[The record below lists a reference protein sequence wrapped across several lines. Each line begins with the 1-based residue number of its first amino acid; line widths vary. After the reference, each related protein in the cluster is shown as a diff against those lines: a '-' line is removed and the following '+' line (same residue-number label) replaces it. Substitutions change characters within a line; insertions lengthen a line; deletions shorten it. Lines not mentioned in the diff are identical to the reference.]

1 MLSDAEVHIVPEG
14 AHSPL
19 GPSASE
25 RWLNCPGSVLA
36 SAGIPDTPSTYA
48 LEGTAA
54 HTVSE
59 WVRIFGVPAETYLGN
74 IIRVTRGETYWD
86 VPCNRA
92 MVDSVQNFV
101 AETALELPGEALT
114 EARISYGPWVPKGF
128 GTLDHARM
136 RRLLASIKDF
146 KHGKGIKVLPTGNPQ
161 LMLYAL
167 GVYNE
172 WDWLFHFDEFQLSI
186 SQPRLLHYETWP
198 IRVKT
203 LLEWAGDV
211 VRPTAA
217 RALLPGAP
225 FKAGS
230 WCQFCRIKNT
240 CQTRATYIEN
250 TPRKR
255 RVVAEEFTDL
265 DVS

>member
-1 MLSDAEVHIVPEG
+1 MTDVHIVPEG

-36 SAGIPDTPSTYA
+36 SHGVPDTPTTYA

-59 WVRIFGVPAETYLGN
+59 WVRVFDTPAETYLGN
-74 IIRVTRGETYWD
+74 IIRVTRGETHWD

-92 MVDSVQNFV
+92 MVDSVQTFV
-101 AETALELPGEALT
+101 DETALELPGEVLV
-114 EARISYGPWVPKGF
+114 EARVSYGPWVKDGF
-128 GTLDHARM
+128 GTLDHGRM
-136 RRLLASIKDF
+136 RRLVGSVKDF
-146 KHGKGIKVLPTGNPQ
+146 KHGKGVQVEATGNPQ
-161 LMLYAL
+161 LMLYGL
-167 GVYNE
+167 GIYRE
-172 WDWLFHFDEFQLSI
+172 WDWLYGFDAFELSI
-186 SQPRLLHYETWP
+186 SQPRLKHFVEWE
-198 IRVKT
+198 ISVRR
-203 LLEWAGDV
+203 LLEWAADV
-211 VRPTAA
+211 VKPIAA
-217 RALLPGAP
+217 KALQPGAE

-255 RVVAEEFTDL
+255 RIVAEEFSDL
-265 DVS
+265 DAA

>member
-1 MLSDAEVHIVPEG
+1 MDETVHVIPEG

-19 GPSASE
+19 GPSSSS

-36 SAGIPDTPSTYA
+36 SAGIPDTPTSYA

-59 WVRIFGVPAETYLGN
+59 WVRILDTPAETYLGN

-92 MVDSVQNFV
+92 MVDSVQCFV
-101 AETALELPGEALT
+101 DETALELPGEALT
-114 EARISYGPWVPKGF
+114 EARVSYGPWVKDGF

-136 RRLLASIKDF
+136 RARVGGVKDY
-146 KHGKGIKVLPTGNPQ
+146 KHGKGIQVEATGNPQ

-167 GVYNE
+167 GIYRE
-172 WDWLFHFDEFQLSI
+172 WDWLYNFDEFELSI
-186 SQPRLLHYETWP
+186 CQPRLKHFVEWGIST
-198 IRVKT
+198 RR

-211 VRPTAA
+211 VKPVAA
-217 RALLPGAP
+217 AALKPGAVV
-225 FKAGS
+225 KAGS

-240 CQTRATYIEN
+240 CATRAEYIAN

-255 RVVAEEFTDL
+255 RVVAEEFTNL
-265 DVS
+265 DGE